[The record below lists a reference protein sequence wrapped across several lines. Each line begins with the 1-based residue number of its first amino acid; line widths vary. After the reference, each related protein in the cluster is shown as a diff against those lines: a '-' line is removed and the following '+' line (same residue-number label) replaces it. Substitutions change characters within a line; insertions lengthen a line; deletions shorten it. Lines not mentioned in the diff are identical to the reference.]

1 MELIWIS
8 HHIYALTGSIF
19 DLRGAKFMIH
29 PLDTYYNGIRY
40 NKFIS
45 YTYAFETSHL
55 LTPFFSSSSNY
66 YFTFFWV
73 CFLYFFKDCNS
84 LFY

>member
-8 HHIYALTGSIF
+8 HHIYALTESIF

-55 LTPFFSSSSNY
+55 LTPFFSSSYNY
-66 YFTFFWV
+66 YFTFF
-73 CFLYFFKDCNS
+73 FGLFSIFF
-84 LFY
+84 